1 LVERLVRDQEAVGS
15 NPTSPIRNI
24 NALAQRAAVLVS
36 RAGIKYKG
44 VCHKRLDH
52 MALQN
57 PSIHFSVAIV
67 GAVIGAVILLFGR
80 KLFWLCVAA
89 VGFAAG
95 VELAPHLVH
104 EPSPLLALTVAL
116 VLGLIGALLALFLQ
130 KIAIAVLGFLAGG
143 KLAGAIAAAFFIR
156 YAQYS
161 TFIFLAGGVVGAI
174 LLLVLFDWALI
185 VVSSLIG
192 AHLIQGAIV
201 LPPSGSTILFIGLA
215 IIGIMVQAAS
225 LRRSQT

>member
-1 LVERLVRDQEAVGS
+1 MAV
-15 NPTSPIRNI
+15 
-24 NALAQRAAVLVS
+24 
-36 RAGIKYKG
+36 
-44 VCHKRLDH
+44 
-52 MALQN
+52 QN
-57 PSIHFSVAIV
+57 PLPPVHFSVAIV
-67 GAVIGAVILLFGR
+67 GALIGVVILLFGR

-95 VELAPHLVH
+95 VEIAPHLVNQ
-104 EPSPLLALTVAL
+104 PSPLLALTVAL

-143 KLAGAIAAAFFIR
+143 KLAGAIAAAFFVQ

-161 TFIFLAGGVVGAI
+161 TVIFLAGGIIGTI

-192 AHLIQGAIV
+192 AHLIQSAIM
-201 LPPSGSTILFIGLA
+201 LPASGSTIVFIALT
-215 IIGIMVQAAS
+215 IIGILIQAAS
-225 LRRSQT
+225 LRRSKV